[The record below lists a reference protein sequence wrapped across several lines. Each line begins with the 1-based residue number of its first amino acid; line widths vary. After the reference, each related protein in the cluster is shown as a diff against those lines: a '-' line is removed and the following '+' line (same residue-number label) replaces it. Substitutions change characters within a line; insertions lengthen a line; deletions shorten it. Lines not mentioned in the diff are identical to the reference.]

1 MSTHIASKL
10 DRIKPFIAILAT
22 AALAAYALP
31 YITHLDATGA
41 RAVSGFLATLRA
53 AGAACSLQDALLAA
67 PFGLLMCLEPSPV
80 REHPKSVSLLAFMLA
95 LATVLSAAMAQTHHL
110 ASLYAD
116 LPHAIISLLSFA
128 LL

>member
-1 MSTHIASKL
+1 MSTHMASKL

-22 AALAAYALP
+22 
-31 YITHLDATGA
+31 
-41 RAVSGFLATLRA
+41 
-53 AGAACSLQDALLAA
+53 
-67 PFGLLMCLEPSPV
+67 
-80 REHPKSVSLLAFMLA
+80 
-95 LATVLSAAMAQTHHL
+95 AAMAQTHHL